1 MKNKSVII
9 TILGILFFLQGCV
22 IINNHRNR
30 TLNGYYRCPTNN
42 HVDYFIKQGTGRKLK
57 IRKLR

>member
-1 MKNKSVII
+1 MKKNKFFISV
-9 TILGILFFLQGCV
+9 LCSLFLLQGCV
-22 IINNHRNR
+22 IVNNHRNR